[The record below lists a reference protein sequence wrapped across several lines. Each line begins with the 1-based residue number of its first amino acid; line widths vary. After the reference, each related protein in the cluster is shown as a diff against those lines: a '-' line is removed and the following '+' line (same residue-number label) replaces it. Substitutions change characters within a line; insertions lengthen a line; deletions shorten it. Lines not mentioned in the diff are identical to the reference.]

1 MYATKLIVANI
12 IKGGSKPYEKRYGNE
27 IIVIAN
33 AHNLIK
39 LFINLLSIGY
49 TLLTLIKE

>member
-1 MYATKLIVANI
+1 MYATKLIVTNI
-12 IKGGSKPYEKRYGNE
+12 VRGGLKPYEKRYGNE

-39 LFINLLSIGY
+39 LFINIFSIGY
-49 TLLTLIKE
+49 TLLRLIK